1 MADETKWTPADVRAL
16 VGDIGKWALIVL
28 GLVFGYLAD
37 QKATKARE
45 ENAVLK
51 SDLKDTRVKMG
62 LARPGE

>member
-1 MADETKWTPADVRAL
+1 MPDETKWTPADVRAL

-37 QKATKARE
+37 KKATKARE

-51 SDLKDTRVKMG
+51 SDLKDTRVRMG
-62 LARPGE
+62 LPGE